1 MQTEIDIEK
10 IARLS
15 KLTIEPQK
23 REMFL
28 TQMKNIIGMVENL
41 TDSGEGSIGVDESRP
56 MRLRKDEIGPSLTR
70 GQVLMNAPQKQA
82 GCVVVPKTVE

>member
-23 REMFL
+23 RDMFL

-41 TDSGEGSIGVDESRP
+41 PDSGEGSIGVDESRP